1 MSRSNTGAIQ
11 LHLDHIQPNYAK
23 VVVIVP
29 KHYVSTLY
37 KRASLAQK
45 NEIFTYGFPKG
56 ATPLSYIEQNYKA
69 TLLDHVKEFLFKY
82 FVMSSL
88 YQELLTQKVRI
99 AGEPRL
105 HDIILTAEEDAQYH
119 FELSLTVPMDLSRWK
134 MLLFKAP
141 KRKNYK
147 DIDRQVESFIKEEQN
162 NLKKYQTDAVEIG
175 DWVCFFI
182 SLTDEENQ
190 AILGDY
196 QEMLWLKIGSEE
208 ADIPFQEL
216 FIGRKKGESF
226 YSAEKCLQDY
236 FTSSLNSNYQFLIEI
251 KDIVHHG
258 FFSIDHL
265 KHHFKLRSNKEVHQK
280 LIEIFSYRNDLSLRR
295 AMAEESLKLL
305 ISKHPFDVPN
315 YLVLRQQKI
324 VLEAVSTNPDYHVY
338 KTQPNFKENIRQ
350 LAIKQA
356 KEMLLIDQLIHEENI
371 ALSQTD
377 FLGYLNLVKRPRTK
391 EFVYF
396 NLPNSKVDGQEFPLS
411 SVILGQCC
419 LREKTLNHIIYVL
432 TKK

>member
-1 MSRSNTGAIQ
+1 MKQSSIDVIQ
-11 LHLDHIQPNYAK
+11 MHFDQIQPNYAK
-23 VVVIVP
+23 VIITVP
-29 KHYVSTLY
+29 KNYVSALY

-69 TLLDHVKEFLFKY
+69 SLLDHVKEFLFKY

-88 YQELLTQKVRI
+88 YTKLLAQKVRI
-99 AGEPRL
+99 GGEPRL
-105 HDIILTAEEDAQYH
+105 HDISLTTEDDAHYH
-119 FELSLTVPMDLSRWK
+119 FELSLIAPIDLSRWK
-134 MLLFKAP
+134 TLLFKSP

-147 DIDRQVESFIKEEQN
+147 DIDRQVESFIKDELN
-162 NLKKYQTDAVEIG
+162 NLKKYQNCAIEVG
-175 DWVCFFI
+175 DWVCFTI
-182 SLTDEENQ
+182 RLMDEESESF
-190 AILGDY
+190 LGDY
-196 QEMLWLKIGSEE
+196 YETLWLKIGNEE
-208 ADIPFQEL
+208 ADIQFQEV
-216 FIGRKKGESF
+216 FVGKQKGDTF
-226 YSAEKCLQDY
+226 YSSEKCFQEY
-236 FTSSLNSNYQFLIEI
+236 FTSSLNSNYRFFIEI
-251 KDIVHHG
+251 KDIVHHV

-280 LIEIFSYRNDLSLRR
+280 LIEVFSYRNDLSLRR
-295 AMAEESLKLL
+295 ATAEEALKLL
-305 ISKHPFDVPN
+305 ISNEPFDVPN
-315 YLVLRQQKI
+315 YLVLRQQKG

-338 KTQPNFKENIRQ
+338 KTQPTFQEHIRQ

-371 ALSQTD
+371 SLTQTD
-377 FLGYLNLVKRPRTK
+377 FLSYLNLVKRPRTK

-396 NLPNSKVDGQEFPLS
+396 NLPNSKVDEQEFPLS

-419 LREKTLNHIIYVL
+419 LREKTLNHVIYVL